1 MRITLARDG
10 QKYGPYS
17 LDQVNTMLLS
27 GKAAGSDLAWIEGAP
42 DWITLRS
49 VPGIVAVPPPVDR
62 RAHDDAPPPREL
74 DPDESDRRILPAF
87 LLAFFLG
94 VFGAHRFY
102 TGKTGSAITMLVL
115 TLTLVGAIVSG
126 IWATID
132 WIIIVCGEF
141 RDAEGKKLRRWT

>member
-27 GKAAGSDLAWIEGAP
+27 GKAAANDLAWIEGTP
-42 DWITLRS
+42 DWISLRT
-49 VPGIVAVPPPVDR
+49 VPGVVAVPPPVDT
-62 RAHDDAPPPREL
+62 RAHPDLPPPREL
-74 DPDESDRRILPAF
+74 DPDASDRRILPAF

-94 VFGAHRFY
+94 VFGVHRFY
-102 TGKTGSAITMLVL
+102 CGKTGSGIAMLVL
-115 TLTLVGAIVSG
+115 TLTIIGAIVSG

-132 WIIIVCGEF
+132 WIMIVCGAF
-141 RDAEGKKLRRWT
+141 TDAEGRRLTRWT